1 LRLRL
6 KKKELDEALKRQKD
20 LMKLVMRT
28 WIPASRALLD
38 MIAEELPSP
47 VDAQKYRVDNLYSGP
62 LDTPEAAAVRN
73 CDAAGP
79 TSMYV
84 SKMVPSSD
92 KGRFIAFGRVFSG
105 TVKTGQEIRIL
116 GPDYEHGNKKDLYV
130 KKIQRVMLMMGRYV
144 EHIDDCPAGNVC
156 GLIGVDQF
164 LLKSGTLTDSENFY
178 PFHTMKFSVA
188 AVVQIAVDAK
198 NAVDLPKLVEGL
210 KRLSKSDP
218 LVKISMSKSGQH
230 IIAGAGELHLEICLK
245 DLREDFMKGAEIS
258 CSEPIVSFAE
268 TIADRTGT
276 DDIHP
281 KICIAKSPNKHN
293 RLFMYA
299 EPLTEAF
306 VKAVEDGDVNTGKV
320 TDVKE
325 FARNLAEKYG
335 WDVGD
340 ARKVWTF
347 GCPPDGV
354 PNVMVDMTKGVQFL
368 SEIKDHVVGAFMQVT
383 TGGILC
389 DEVMRGMRY
398 NLEDVKLH
406 ADSIHRGAGQIMPCA
421 KKVFYACELASGP
434 KMMEP
439 MYLVEITVPQEAQS
453 GVFSTLNTKRG
464 EIELIQDRPG
474 TPLSVMRA
482 FLPVMESFGF
492 TQLLRQNT
500 GGKAFPQ
507 MKFSHWK
514 QMNGDPM
521 KEGTPAYATLMNT
534 RKRKGLKEEL
544 PVFADYFD
552 KLQG

>member
-1 LRLRL
+1 
-6 KKKELDEALKRQKD
+6 
-20 LMKLVMRT
+20 
-28 WIPASRALLD
+28 
-38 MIAEELPSP
+38 
-47 VDAQKYRVDNLYSGP
+47 
-62 LDTPEAAAVRN
+62 
-73 CDAAGP
+73 
-79 TSMYV
+79 
-84 SKMVPSSD
+84 
-92 KGRFIAFGRVFSG
+92 
-105 TVKTGQEIRIL
+105 
-116 GPDYEHGNKKDLYV
+116 
-130 KKIQRVMLMMGRYV
+130 
-144 EHIDDCPAGNVC
+144 
-156 GLIGVDQF
+156 
-164 LLKSGTLTDSENFY
+164 
-178 PFHTMKFSVA
+178 
-188 AVVQIAVDAK
+188 
-198 NAVDLPKLVEGL
+198 VDLPKLVEGL